1 MVGGFCRSS
10 PRVFGEQQSELGGV
24 GSGRDE
30 GQIGARKQGRW
41 AASPE
46 CCALSVGTEAPPGL
60 LSREVRLASI
70 LSVASDKSKQTKT
83 QTG

>member
-1 MVGGFCRSS
+1 MGGICRSS

-30 GQIGARKQGRW
+30 GQIGAKKEGRW

-46 CCALSVGTEAPPGL
+46 CCALSVGTEATSGL
-60 LSREVRLASI
+60 LSREVRLTSI
-70 LSVASDKSKQTKT
+70 LSVASDKNKQKPTLA
-83 QTG
+83 

>member
-1 MVGGFCRSS
+1 MDSVGRV

-41 AASPE
+41 AGARGAVLSPW
-46 CCALSVGTEAPPGL
+46 AQRRRRGF
-60 LSREVRLASI
+60 
-70 LSVASDKSKQTKT
+70 
-83 QTG
+83 